1 MPSAAGGEF
10 LRVEKRAKTQ
20 GKGPE
25 GCALY
30 TYTGFV
36 HIARRTESGVKEKR
50 RGVVLIGRAAA
61 RQSHSVMKLFHSA
74 ASIGA
79 PASANGAPVMDYAS
93 YGIGSAAKNYQ
104 PTAFS

>member
-20 GKGPE
+20 ARQGAG
-25 GCALY
+25 G
-30 TYTGFV
+30 V
-36 HIARRTESGVKEKR
+36 HIRDLCTLRGVKEKR

-79 PASANGAPVMDYAS
+79 PAAANGAPVMDYAS